1 MSVDT
6 STTRP
11 LRILVIGAGP
21 AAQAMHLPVLARLRD
36 QKRLELAIIC
46 DLDAQRATAAKQR
59 YGFLEISAD
68 ASAATR
74 RQDLDAVYIFGSAQ
88 LHHRCGLMA
97 LRSGKHLFVEKPIA
111 PSYAEAVTLV
121 EAARSSGAVAVG
133 AHNRRFYESL
143 RAVRAHAG
151 KTGWRFAEAVFH
163 KAEFGRPPLYGVH
176 TWLGANGIHALDALL
191 FMMGGPPAELRAMA
205 GATGKAPV
213 SAFSALMRWGDGAQ
227 GVFLCN
233 NDSGARREEYVFH
246 GLGESFRVSDGGVT
260 RESDAGATTTRHAWI
275 GDGID
280 AEHHAFLDAV
290 HGHVEPLHSLG
301 AIAPSLFVAELI
313 EAGYS
318 GALQLPAPPQKS
330 CPPSAGPVLA
340 TQGKMA
346 ATRGETIALTPLPVL
361 LTAVARLAPSMR
373 TTSLEEIRSS
383 EQPRP
388 DVVAVILGGAAAL
401 GEADLDKLPNL
412 AVVGVHR
419 LSLKR
424 YQPQLLLARGIVIVN
439 ADAAYAESV
448 AEFALGL
455 MILGR
460 RHAFASHEAL
470 RAGEWGAR
478 GPTGLRGI
486 LRRHAGALRPALRA
500 AGLEAVA
507 ARLWRSTVPAAELIA
522 ARSMISRDLRGANVG
537 LIGWGSNARALTRR
551 LLEAGADVAVYS
563 EHAASKD
570 ISGAGARAVPL
581 SETLAAEVVSLH
593 RGLTPDTQHFLGKAE
608 LDKLRPGTLLV
619 NVARGALIEPDA
631 LLSRLRRGDIFACLD
646 TYDEEPLH
654 PAHPLR
660 ALPNVFLTSHIAGGS
675 KDIHAAAADEVVSK
689 ISSCLQGDAT
699 AGISAQRLTTMT

>member
-1 MSVDT
+1 MSIDT
-6 STTRP
+6 STARP

-36 QKRLELAIIC
+36 QKRLELVIIC
-46 DLDAQRATAAKQR
+46 DLDAQRAAAAKQR
-59 YGFLEISAD
+59 YGFREVAAD
-68 ASAATR
+68 ASAATL

-111 PSYAEAVTLV
+111 PSYAAAATLV
-121 EAARSSGAVAVG
+121 EAARSSGTVAVG
-133 AHNRRFYESL
+133 AHNRRFYEAL
-143 RAVRAHAG
+143 AAVRMHAG

-163 KAEFGRPPLYGVH
+163 KAEFGRPPLYGAN

-191 FMMGGPPAELRAMA
+191 FMMGGPPAELSAMA
-205 GATGKAPV
+205 GATGKAPL
-213 SAFSALMRWGDGAQ
+213 SAFSALMRWDDGAQ

-246 GLGESFRVSDGGVT
+246 GLGETFRVSDGGVT
-260 RESDAGATTTRHAWI
+260 RESEAGATTTRHAWI
-275 GDGID
+275 GDGIE
-280 AEHHAFLDAV
+280 AEHRAFLDAV
-290 HGHVEPLHSLG
+290 HGQVEPLHSLG

-318 GALQLPAPPQKS
+318 GAVRLPAPPQES
-330 CPPSAGPVLA
+330 CPPRAVAPAHMGASC
-340 TQGKMA
+340 K
-346 ATRGETIALTPLPVL
+346 GETIAVTPLPVL
-361 LTAVARLAPSMR
+361 LTAVAHLLPGMR

-383 EQPRP
+383 DQPRP

-419 LSLKR
+419 LSVTR
-424 YQPQLLLARGIVIVN
+424 YQPQLLLARGIALVN

-460 RHAFASHEAL
+460 RRAFASHEAM
-470 RAGEWGAR
+470 RAGGWGVSS
-478 GPTGLRGI
+478 PMTGLKGA
-486 LRRHAGALRPALRA
+486 LRRHSSALRPALRA

-507 ARLWRSTVPAAELIA
+507 ARLWRRTVPAAQLIG
-522 ARSMISRDLRGANVG
+522 ARTMIPRELRGASIG

-563 EHAASKD
+563 QHAAPED
-570 ISGAGARAVPL
+570 ICGAGARAATL
-581 SETLAAEVVSLH
+581 SETLAADVVSLH
-593 RGLTPDTQHFLGKAE
+593 RGLTRGTQHFLGKAE
-608 LDKLRPGTLLV
+608 LEKLRPGALLI

-646 TYDEEPLH
+646 TYDEEPLKVD
-654 PAHPLR
+654 HPLR
-660 ALPNVFLTSHIAGGS
+660 ALPNVFLTSHIAGVS
-675 KDIHAAAADEVVSK
+675 QDIHAAAAHEVVNK
-689 ISSCLQGDAT
+689 ISSCLQGDARGSIT
-699 AGISAQRLTTMT
+699 AGRLSTMT

>member
-111 PSYAEAVTLV
+111 PSYAEAATLV
-121 EAARSSGAVAVG
+121 EAARSSGTVAVG
-133 AHNRRFYESL
+133 AHNRRFYEAL
-143 RAVRAHAG
+143 TAVRMHAG

-163 KAEFGRPPLYGVH
+163 KAEFGRPPLYGAN

-213 SAFSALMRWGDGAQ
+213 SAFSALMRWRDGAQ

-233 NDSGARREEYVFH
+233 NDSGARREEYIFH

-260 RESDAGATTTRHAWI
+260 RESEAGTTTTRHAWI
-275 GDGID
+275 GDGIE
-280 AEHHAFLDAV
+280 AEHRAFLDAAQD
-290 HGHVEPLHSLG
+290 HVEPLHSLS
-301 AIAPSLFVAELI
+301 AIAPSLFVGELI
-313 EAGYS
+313 EAGFS
-318 GALQLPAPPQKS
+318 GAVQLPAA
-330 CPPSAGPVLA
+330 PSASHPPPAAAPAAKGAVR
-340 TQGKMA
+340 QGA
-346 ATRGETIALTPLPVL
+346 TIAVTPLPVL
-361 LTAVARLAPSMR
+361 LSAVARLAPGMR

-383 EQPRP
+383 DAPRP

-401 GEADLDKLPNL
+401 GEEDLDKLPNL

-424 YQPQLLLARGIVIVN
+424 YQPQLLLARGIALVN

-460 RHAFASHEAL
+460 RRAFASHEAL
-470 RAGEWGAR
+470 RAGEWGVR
-478 GPTGLRGI
+478 SPMTGLKGT
-486 LRRHAGALRPALRA
+486 LRRRLSALRPALRA
-500 AGLEAVA
+500 AGLEAAA
-507 ARLWRSTVPAAELIA
+507 ARLWRRALPAAQLIA
-522 ARSMISRDLRGANVG
+522 ARTMIPRDLRGASIG

-563 EHAASKD
+563 QHAAPQD
-570 ISGAGARAVPL
+570 ICVAGARAVPL
-581 SETLAAEVVSLH
+581 SEALAADVVSLH
-593 RGLTPDTQHFLGKAE
+593 RGLTQGTQHFLGQAE
-608 LDKLRPGTLLV
+608 LEKLRPGALLI

-646 TYDEEPLH
+646 TYDEEPLK
-654 PAHPLR
+654 ADHPLR
-660 ALPNVFLTSHIAGGS
+660 ALPNVFLTAHIAGAAE
-675 KDIHAAAADEVVSK
+675 DIQAAAAHEVVSK
-689 ISSCLQGDAT
+689 VSSCLQGDVT
-699 AGISAQRLTTMT
+699 ASISARRLSTMT